1 MKHWTEYYDGAL
13 CGDGKKFEVMLG
25 KMPFSTSAFYNRLTT
40 AGSKKKSYLYNL
52 NPVTIYALLQIANP
66 IAKYVLLLY
75 LKPRWHKFYI
85 NNTWVLCLE
94 VCAIGR

>member
-1 MKHWTEYYDGAL
+1 
-13 CGDGKKFEVMLG
+13 
-25 KMPFSTSAFYNRLTT
+25 
-40 AGSKKKSYLYNL
+40 L
-52 NPVTIYALLQIANP
+52 NPVTIYALLQTANP

-75 LKPRWHKFYI
+75 LKPRWHKFDV